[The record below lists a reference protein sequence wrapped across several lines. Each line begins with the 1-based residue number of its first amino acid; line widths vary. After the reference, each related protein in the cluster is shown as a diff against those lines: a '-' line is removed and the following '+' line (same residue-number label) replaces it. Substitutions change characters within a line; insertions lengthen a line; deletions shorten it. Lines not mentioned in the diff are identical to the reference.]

1 MKIDDYKKIL
11 EEHKLDLGANHQK
24 VLQAAIEGKPYKEIA
39 KEMGWNANQVATL
52 LSKVRAKYIKKTVSP
67 TKNSPVRIIVPE
79 KPITEKA
86 ALEKTLLSVPKS
98 GKYILLITDDKE
110 FVESLIKGTL

>member
-11 EEHKLDLGANHQK
+11 AEHELDLGANHQK
-24 VLQAAIEGKPYKEIA
+24 VLKAAIEGKPYKEIA
-39 KEMGWNANQVATL
+39 KDMGWNANQVATL

-67 TKNSPVRIIVPE
+67 TKNSPVRIITPPPQPQ
-79 KPITEKA
+79 KTIP
-86 ALEKTLLSVPKS
+86 EKTLLEIQKS
-98 GKYILLITDDKE
+98 GKYILLITDDKA